1 MFIMKQGCNGIINLN
16 NVTDIGIERETQ
28 QGKLRYCIYF
38 DKICG
43 GSFKSQED
51 ANKVIVSLFKLV
63 QKESEAEIVAGTY
76 TEKPS
81 KIIYYKDKVFQIP
94 NEDDIA

>member
-1 MFIMKQGCNGIINLN
+1 MFIMKQGCKGIINLN

-28 QGKLRYCIYF
+28 QGKPRYCIYF
-38 DKICG
+38 DKILA

-51 ANKVIVSLFKLV
+51 ANKVITDMFKLV
-63 QKESEAEIVAGTY
+63 QKECEAEIVAGTY

-81 KIIYYKDKVFQIP
+81 KIIYYKDKVFRIP
-94 NEDDIA
+94 NEDEIA